1 MGAKRAAISVEPA
14 EPADAVPAEPPRTAR
29 SGRAPVRGSLFTP
42 MTARIVAL
50 LALGIFFSIRSPF
63 FLTSSNL
70 VNVTLNIVVVGIVA
84 APLTLLLVARQV
96 DISVGSA
103 VAFAA
108 TTLAVVVQG
117 GLGLAIAIPAAVGAA
132 MLVAAINA
140 VAVTRLRVNS
150 LIATLGTLAAFR
162 GLAKLLGGGQNI
174 PVDDFTFLGRA
185 RVDAFGIGV
194 PVAVFIL
201 LVILAAFSI
210 IMSSTRFGRHMYAM
224 GANPKAARLAG
235 IGLER
240 NVVVAFLLTGAT
252 TGLAAL
258 IVVSQLGAISPTTA
272 QGLELLAITGIILGG
287 ASLSGGRGTIAGT
300 LVAILILAVLDN
312 GLTLLRVT
320 SFWQEVVRGGLLVA
334 AVALDQ
340 LRLSRGK
347 VDVRFEL

>member
-1 MGAKRAAISVEPA
+1 MKS
-14 EPADAVPAEPPRTAR
+14 
-29 SGRAPVRGSLFTP
+29 RAPVGASLFTP

-50 LALGIFFSIRSPF
+50 IALGVFFSIQSRF

-70 VNVTLNIVVVGIVA
+70 LNVTLNIVVVGIVA

-108 TTLAVVVQG
+108 TTLAVVVQS
-117 GLGLAIAIPAAVGAA
+117 GLGLAVAIPAAICAA
-132 MLVAAINA
+132 MLVSLINA

-185 RVDAFGIGV
+185 RIDAFGIDV

-201 LVILAAFSI
+201 LAVLAVFSI
-210 IMSSTRFGRHMYAM
+210 IMGSTRYGRHMYAM

-258 IVVSQLGAISPTTA
+258 IVVSQLGAVSPTTA

-300 LVAILILAVLDN
+300 FVAILILAVLDN

-320 SFWQEVVRGGLLVA
+320 SFWQEVFRGGLLVA

-347 VDVRFEL
+347 TDVRFEL